1 MTKEN
6 PSGGIPGRGFPR
18 RVYPARVIGV
28 GLGFISVAGVFVS
41 AGAPPWVWLLLTLNG
56 FVWPHI
62 AFVSARHAADPS
74 RAERHNLMID
84 ALAGGFWVALMQFNM
99 LPSAL
104 LLAMLSMDNMALGGM
119 RLFLRGLLAHLTGI
133 ATGVLLAGWAPAP
146 VTNAREILFCLP
158 FLLIYPQLVG
168 NITFQLAQRLDAE
181 KRSLLQRTR
190 IDALTGLWN
199 RGYWQERA
207 LAELSRSQRQGAPA
221 VLVIA
226 DIDHFKNINDHFGH
240 GVGDQVL
247 RRLSALLQK
256 EVRIS
261 DFLCRYGGEEFA
273 MVLPDTDNT
282 GALAV
287 IERLRETIMRCDL
300 GPDYPGR
307 VTVSFGLAQLGPAI
321 ADLPAWIEAADTA
334 LYQAKQAG
342 RNRSV
347 VYGSQ
352 DPVSSAG

>member
-41 AGAPPWVWLLLTLNG
+41 AGAPPWAWLLPILNG
-56 FVWPHI
+56 FVWPRI
-62 AFVSARHAADPS
+62 AFLSARHAADPS
-74 RAERHNLMID
+74 RAERRNLMID

-119 RLFLRGLLAHLTGI
+119 RLFLRGLLAHLGGI
-133 ATGVLLAGWAPAP
+133 ATGVLLVGWAPAP

-181 KRSLLQRTR
+181 KRTLLQHSR
-190 IDALTGLWN
+190 IDALTSLWN
-199 RGYWQERA
+199 RAYWEERA
-207 LAELSRSQRQGAPA
+207 LAELSRARRQGAPA

-247 RRLSALLQK
+247 RRLSALLQR
-256 EVRIS
+256 ELRIS

-273 MVLPDTDNT
+273 MVLPDTDNV
-282 GALAV
+282 GALAI

-321 ADLPAWIEAADTA
+321 ADL
-334 LYQAKQAG
+334 
-342 RNRSV
+342 RRFSR
-347 VYGSQ
+347 
-352 DPVSSAG
+352 

>member
-1 MTKEN
+1 
-6 PSGGIPGRGFPR
+6 
-18 RVYPARVIGV
+18 
-28 GLGFISVAGVFVS
+28 VAGVFSS
-41 AGAPPWVWLLLTLNG
+41 AGAPLWAWLLLILNG

-74 RAERHNLMID
+74 RAERRNLMID

-104 LLAMLSMDNMALGGM
+104 LLAMLSMDNMALGGT
-119 RLFLRGLLAHLTGI
+119 RLFLRGLLAHLGGI
-133 ATGVLLAGWAPAP
+133 ATGVLLVGWAPAP

-181 KRSLLQRTR
+181 KRTLLQHSR

-207 LAELSRSQRQGAPA
+207 LVELSRCRRQGTPA
-221 VLVIA
+221 VLVLA
-226 DIDHFKNINDHFGH
+226 DIDHFKSINDRFGH
-240 GVGDQVL
+240 GVGDEVL
-247 RRLSALLQK
+247 RRLAALLQR
-256 EVRIS
+256 ELRIS
-261 DFLCRYGGEEFA
+261 DILCRYGGEEFA
-273 MVLPDTDNT
+273 MVLPDTENA
-282 GALAV
+282 GALV
-287 IERLRETIMRCDL
+287 IIERLRKTIMRCDL

-307 VTVSFGLAQLGPAI
+307 VTASFGLAQSAPAI
-321 ADLPAWIEAADTA
+321 ADLPAWIEAADIA

-352 DPVSSAG
+352 DPVSSAD

>member
-41 AGAPPWVWLLLTLNG
+41 AGAPPWAWLLLILNG

-62 AFVSARHAADPS
+62 AFLSARHAADPS

-168 NITFQLAQRLDAE
+168 NITFTRTASGCRKAQSVAAHSHRRAHRVVESWLLAGAGVGGAE
-181 KRSLLQRTR
+181 SFPAPRHARGAG
-190 IDALTGLWN
+190 D
-199 RGYWQERA
+199 RGY
-207 LAELSRSQRQGAPA
+207 
-221 VLVIA
+221 
-226 DIDHFKNINDHFGH
+226 
-240 GVGDQVL
+240 
-247 RRLSALLQK
+247 
-256 EVRIS
+256 
-261 DFLCRYGGEEFA
+261 
-273 MVLPDTDNT
+273 
-282 GALAV
+282 
-287 IERLRETIMRCDL
+287 
-300 GPDYPGR
+300 
-307 VTVSFGLAQLGPAI
+307 
-321 ADLPAWIEAADTA
+321 
-334 LYQAKQAG
+334 
-342 RNRSV
+342 
-347 VYGSQ
+347 
-352 DPVSSAG
+352 